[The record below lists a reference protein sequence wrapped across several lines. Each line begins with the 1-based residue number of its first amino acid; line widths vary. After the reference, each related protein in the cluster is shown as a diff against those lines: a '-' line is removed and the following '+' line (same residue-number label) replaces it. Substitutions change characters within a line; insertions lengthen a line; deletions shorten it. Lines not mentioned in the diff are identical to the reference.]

1 MSVAGDVGRVSRR
14 IRSIYERRRLAVYA
28 LSLSYAARALN
39 YFRQNQDDNAY
50 WTNRTHPGAM
60 DRVFADAQIEG
71 DIVSWFIAHGVDYGI
86 YLELA
91 NNRQNEALRPT
102 IVHFFDDFK
111 KDLESLYG
119 AR

>member
-39 YFRQNQDDNAY
+39 YFRQNQDNNAY
-50 WTNRTHPGAM
+50 WVNRTFQAR
-60 DRVFADAQIEG
+60 DAVFADAEIEG
-71 DIVSWFIAHGVDYGI
+71 DIVSWFIAHGKTYGI

-91 NNRQNEALRPT
+91 NNRKHEALRPT

>member
-39 YFRQNQDDNAY
+39 YFRQNQDNNAY
-50 WTNRTHPGAM
+50 WVNRTYQAR

-71 DIVSWFIAHGVDYGI
+71 DIVSWFIAHGVDYGV

-91 NNRQNEALRPT
+91 NNRKSEALRPT

-111 KDLESLYG
+111 KDLERLYG
-119 AR
+119 AK

>member
-1 MSVAGDVGRVSRR
+1 MSVRDDVGRVSRR
-14 IRSIYERRRLAVYA
+14 IKGIYERRRLAVYA

-39 YFRQNQDDNAY
+39 YFRQNQDNNAY
-50 WTNRTHPGAM
+50 WSNRTYQAR

-71 DIVSWFIAHGVDYGI
+71 DIVSWFIAHGVDYGV

-91 NNRQNEALRPT
+91 NNRLHEALRPT

-119 AR
+119 GR